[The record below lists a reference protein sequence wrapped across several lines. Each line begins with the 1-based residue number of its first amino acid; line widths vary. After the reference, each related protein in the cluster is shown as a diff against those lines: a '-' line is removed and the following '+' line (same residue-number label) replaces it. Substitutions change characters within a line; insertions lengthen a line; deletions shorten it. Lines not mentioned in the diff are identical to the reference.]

1 MLYDQNHENS
11 NNSNSIAVMSRTHCR
26 RGGQAADY
34 GGGKVGPHVSPRP
47 PSQPQHHIG
56 GPIARHVLRGSSHLR
71 EVARSN
77 NTKNAARVASEV
89 RVVRVDRRD
98 AQAQHCHKEMVFW
111 LHRTTT
117 RDRSIGTLVGG
128 RTPAAAHVCT
138 AWKRRSPMAP
148 CRAAGVD
155 QGGRCS
161 AGGGSL
167 AALCAPDLPPP
178 LPPPPVG
185 FLWREK

>member
-1 MLYDQNHENS
+1 M
-11 NNSNSIAVMSRTHCR
+11 
-26 RGGQAADY
+26 AAARWALTSAPALPANRNTTLVD
-34 GGGKVGPHVSPRP
+34 
-47 PSQPQHHIG
+47 PSQG
-56 GPIARHVLRGSSHLR
+56 TCFG
-71 EVARSN
+71 
-77 NTKNAARVASEV
+77 AAVTCAKLHEATTAEYAAGVASEV

-117 RDRSIGTLVGG
+117 RDRSTGTLAGG
-128 RTPAAAHVCT
+128 RTPAAAHACT
-138 AWKRRSPMAP
+138 TWKRRSPMAP
-148 CRAAGVD
+148 CRAAAVD

-167 AALCAPDLPPP
+167 RLAALCAPDLPPSLPPP

-185 FLWREK
+185 LLWREQVRRCTQAQGA